1 MVYTQAVRRGDIY
14 YINNDRG
21 QIGSEMKKDRPAV
34 VVSNDM
40 NNRYSNE
47 ITVVFLTSKP
57 KKNLETHVTVYSTGR
72 ESVALC
78 EGMHC
83 WTKSFREDRQMYE
96 AWENMKLLLMV
107 SGGAILWIVMV
118 LVAVGLVLAAAI
130 IITLTVK
137 ELKAQHKRNRKG
149 GHRNE

>member
-1 MVYTQAVRRGDIY
+1 
-14 YINNDRG
+14 
-21 QIGSEMKKDRPAV
+21 
-34 VVSNDM
+34 
-40 NNRYSNE
+40 
-47 ITVVFLTSKP
+47 
-57 KKNLETHVTVYSTGR
+57 
-72 ESVALC
+72 
-78 EGMHC
+78 
-83 WTKSFREDRQMYE
+83 MYE

-137 ELKAQHKRNRKG
+137 ELKAQHKRNEKG

>member
-1 MVYTQAVRRGDIY
+1 
-14 YINNDRG
+14 
-21 QIGSEMKKDRPAV
+21 
-34 VVSNDM
+34 
-40 NNRYSNE
+40 
-47 ITVVFLTSKP
+47 
-57 KKNLETHVTVYSTGR
+57 
-72 ESVALC
+72 
-78 EGMHC
+78 
-83 WTKSFREDRQMYE
+83 MYE

-137 ELKAQHKRNRKG
+137 ELKAQYKRNKKG

>member
-1 MVYTQAVRRGDIY
+1 
-14 YINNDRG
+14 
-21 QIGSEMKKDRPAV
+21 
-34 VVSNDM
+34 
-40 NNRYSNE
+40 
-47 ITVVFLTSKP
+47 
-57 KKNLETHVTVYSTGR
+57 
-72 ESVALC
+72 
-78 EGMHC
+78 
-83 WTKSFREDRQMYE
+83 MYE

-137 ELKAQHKRNRKG
+137 ELKAQQKRNKKG